1 MGTEVKLKSKMPQ
14 IGEAVFSIIYLVFGF
29 VSGIVM
35 LSLSANRYHIFLY
48 GIMTLILA
56 GGDSF
61 HLIPRII
68 NALKD
73 KFEKYNFWAGLG
85 LAVSSVTMTIFY
97 LVLYKVWE
105 ALYPDKSASSILV
118 ALLFIC
124 AGIRIALCFF
134 PQNKWTTGGNL
145 RWGIIRNAPFVVVGI
160 IVVILFAMAHNFAMV
175 AAIIISFACYIP
187 VVLWAKKNPKI
198 GMLMMP
204 KTMAYM
210 WIIIMGLM
218 LI

>member
-1 MGTEVKLKSKMPQ
+1 MEDSKARKSKMPQ

-29 VSGIVM
+29 ISGVIM
-35 LSLSANRYHIFLY
+35 LASSSGRYVIYLY
-48 GIMTLILA
+48 GLMTLILA

-61 HLIPRII
+61 HLVPRII

-73 KFEKYNFWAGLG
+73 KFAKYDFWAGLG
-85 LAVSSVTMTIFY
+85 LFVSSITMTVFY
-97 LVLYKVWE
+97 LVLYQVWYVMNPNTGISS
-105 ALYPDKSASSILV
+105 AVVYLLYSFAFLRIL
-118 ALLFIC
+118 
-124 AGIRIALCFF
+124 LCFA
-134 PQNKWTTGGNL
+134 PNNKWTSGGNL
-145 RWGIIRNAPFVVVGI
+145 RWGIIRNVPFIVVGI
-160 IVVILFAMAHNFAMV
+160 IMVILFAMVGNFAMV

>member
-1 MGTEVKLKSKMPQ
+1 MAGKSKSRMPQ
-14 IGEAVFSIIYLVFGF
+14 IGEAAFSIIYLVFGF
-29 VSGIVM
+29 IAGIVM
-35 LSLSANRYHIFLY
+35 LANASGRSEIQLY

-73 KFEKYNFWAGLG
+73 KFEKYDFWAGIG
-85 LAVSSVTMTIFY
+85 LMVSSITMTVFY
-97 LVLYKVWE
+97 LVLYKVWQ
-105 ALYPDKSASSILV
+105 ALYPDKYASVVVMAS
-118 ALLFIC
+118 LFVF

-134 PQNKWTTGGNL
+134 PQNKWTTGGNPT
-145 RWGIIRNAPFVVVGI
+145 WGIIRNVPFVVVGI
-160 IVVILFAMAHNFAMV
+160 IMVALFAWAGNYAMV

-210 WIIIMGLM
+210 WIIIMGLQ
-218 LI
+218 LL

>member
-1 MGTEVKLKSKMPQ
+1 MSSKSKMPQ

-29 VSGIVM
+29 IAGIVM
-35 LSLSANRYHIFLY
+35 LALSSGRSEVLLY
-48 GIMTLILA
+48 GVMTLILA

-61 HLIPRII
+61 HLVPRII

-73 KFEKYNFWAGLG
+73 KFERYNFWAGLG
-85 LAVSSVTMTIFY
+85 LMVSSITMTIFY

-105 ALYPDKSASSILV
+105 ALYPDQEASQVLV
-118 ALLFIC
+118 MSLFIF

-134 PQNKWTTGGNL
+134 PQNKWTSGGNL
-145 RWGIIRNAPFVVVGI
+145 RWGIIRNVPFIVVGI
-160 IVVILFAMAHNFAMV
+160 IMVILFAMVGNFAMV

-187 VVLWAKKNPKI
+187 VVLWAKKNSKI

>member
-1 MGTEVKLKSKMPQ
+1 MSSKSKMPQ

-29 VSGIVM
+29 IAGIVM
-35 LSLSANRYHIFLY
+35 LALSSGRSEVLLY
-48 GIMTLILA
+48 GVMTLILA

-61 HLIPRII
+61 HLVPRII

-73 KFEKYNFWAGLG
+73 KFERYNFWAGLG
-85 LAVSSVTMTIFY
+85 LMVSSITMTIFY

-105 ALYPDKSASSILV
+105 ALYPDQEASQVLV
-118 ALLFIC
+118 MSLFIF

-134 PQNKWTTGGNL
+134 PQNKWTSGGNL
-145 RWGIIRNAPFVVVGI
+145 RWGIIRNVPFVVVGI
-160 IVVILFAMAHNFAMV
+160 IMVILFAMVGNFAMV

-187 VVLWAKKNPKI
+187 VVLWAKKNSKI

-210 WIIIMGLM
+210 WIIIMGLI

>member
-1 MGTEVKLKSKMPQ
+1 MSSKSKMPQ

-29 VSGIVM
+29 IAGIVM
-35 LSLSANRYHIFLY
+35 LALSSGRSEVLLY
-48 GIMTLILA
+48 GVMTLILA

-61 HLIPRII
+61 HLVPRII

-73 KFEKYNFWAGLG
+73 KFERYNFWAGLG
-85 LAVSSVTMTIFY
+85 LMVSSITMTIFY
-97 LVLYKVWE
+97 LVLYEVWE
-105 ALYPDKSASSILV
+105 VLYPDQEASQVLV
-118 ALLFIC
+118 MSLFIF

-134 PQNKWTTGGNL
+134 PQNKWTSGGNL
-145 RWGIIRNAPFVVVGI
+145 RWGIIRNVPFIVVGI
-160 IVVILFAMAHNFAMV
+160 IMVILFSMVGNFAMV